1 MKKLVGLGLIL
12 MVAAG
17 SSLLP
22 LWLPSTDARASSF
35 STAAPHFQL
44 VEHTLPDSA
53 TAITGQPVLA
63 GQAGRV
69 HEVYIQDGQRVQQG
83 QLLLKLLERLPSVQQ
98 QQLQARLQRQQR
110 ALEELQRQP
119 TTAAAEVATV
129 RQQLADTRTRLAQ
142 CVPMLSFVYVTAPA
156 DGIIRQPTAA
166 LGDQL
171 TAHSRVALLAPNLP
185 ADTTLLLT
193 SVD

>member
-12 MVAAG
+12 TVAAG
-17 SSLLP
+17 SAMLP
-22 LWLPSTDARASSF
+22 LWLPTTDAQASSF
-35 STAAPHFQL
+35 SSAPAQFQL
-44 VEHTLPDSA
+44 VARTLPDSA
-53 TAITGQPVLA
+53 TAVTGQPIAA

-69 HEVYIQDGQRVQQG
+69 HEVYVQDGQRVKQG

-98 QQLQARLQRQQR
+98 QQLQARLH
-110 ALEELQRQP
+110 
-119 TTAAAEVATV
+119 
-129 RQQLADTRTRLAQ
+129 RQQLAFEALQQQPATTPELATARQQLEDTRARLAQ

-156 DGIIRQPTAA
+156 AGTIRQPSAT

-171 TAHSRVALLAPNLP
+171 TAHSVVALLAPELP

-193 SVD
+193 SVE